1 MDLSQLLPD
10 HFLPIRQKVS
20 PTSIQ
25 IDVLA
30 TPSTGIC
37 SACQTPSSKVHS
49 FYKRRLA
56 DLPISGKP
64 VTLQLYLRKF
74 FCTNSACPRKIFAQA
89 LSAMKPYARRL
100 NRAEQ
105 QLREITLQTGA
116 RPAARLCQLTGYYVS
131 HSTLLRISH
140 KTVLSVAAMPVRLG
154 VDDFAASAYR
164 FKRGRRY
171 GTILIDLDKH
181 KPVDV
186 LPDREGKTL
195 EDWLRDHR
203 NGDPARH

>member
-10 HFLPIRQKVS
+10 HFLPISQKVS

-25 IDVLA
+25 IDVLT

-74 FCTNSACPRKIFAQA
+74 FCTNSACPRKIFAQS
-89 LSAMKPYARRL
+89 LSAMKQYARRL

-105 QLREITLQTGA
+105 QLRDIALQTGA
-116 RPAARLCQLTGYYVS
+116 RPAARLCQLTGYCVS

-154 VDDFAASAYR
+154 VDDFAASADR
-164 FKRGRRY
+164 FKKGRRY
-171 GTILIDLDKH
+171 GTILT
-181 KPVDV
+181 V
-186 LPDREGKTL
+186 RRFG
-195 EDWLRDHR
+195 
-203 NGDPARH
+203 